1 MGRGREKRKVYKLI
15 NTFYIM
21 GEKMKNIIAPILIIG
36 LLIIGTIS
44 VSAFICYIPE
54 QPKYKR
60 FRPIPW
66 KPINFIPWKPI
77 NRWKQTL
84 TIPED
89 FKNANIVIGTN
100 LTDYRP
106 PIYIYLPEPIPLLPI
121 YISLPPMTNKT

>member
-1 MGRGREKRKVYKLI
+1 
-15 NTFYIM
+15 M
-21 GEKMKNIIAPILIIG
+21 GEKMRNIAPILIIG

-54 QPKYKR
+54 QPKYKRSGLLYPLYYWR

-106 PIYIYLPEPIPLLPI
+106 PIYIYLPDYIKCVKIPMPYIPLPLR
-121 YISLPPMTNKT
+121 